1 MNKITDLKVVSR
13 DVLRK
18 PDGRFQTRD
27 YLLKPTLLPYLVY
40 TILKE
45 KFGSPEV
52 DMIDEDKQQWEWSFS
67 YQDFFV
73 EIYDWKLL
81 STSIAVYHS
90 PADEEKSK
98 ALAEKINE
106 FLEKEA
112 AQKKGRVRTLAK
124 TATHKILENPFNTYY
139 SAAVSLIDY
148 GRLIDKM
155 TMTEYHPANKSDEH
169 DVFLTLSERVELW
182 ENKEDLYR
190 SAFLMLLSS
199 FEGFLNILYE
209 LYLHPELREERIFA
223 RISREQIDVKLRLV
237 PIYCHGFKAKAI
249 NSEDPRFKNYFRLVN
264 LRNDYIH
271 ANLVK
276 RLERYIVEE
285 DGVTFIIE
293 NEETS
298 EIPTNFRELKLA
310 HVELARKYIDGV
322 IELVFESMETRARKE
337 FQTIIFD
344 SDIEVVDEDG
354 VLIPNRQM
362 LNK

>member
-1 MNKITDLKVVSR
+1 MKKITDLKVVSR
-13 DVLRK
+13 VFLQR

-27 YLLKPTLLPYLVY
+27 YLLKPTLSPYLVY

-90 PADEEKSK
+90 PPDEEKSK

-106 FLEKEA
+106 VLEKEA
-112 AQKKGRVRTLAK
+112 AHKKGHVRILAR
-124 TATHKILENPFNTYY
+124 TATRKILENPFNTYY

-155 TMTEYHPANKSDEH
+155 TMTEYRPANKLDEH
-169 DVFLTLSERVELW
+169 AVFLTLSERVDLW
-182 ENKEDLYR
+182 ENKEDLFR

-209 LYLHPELREERIFA
+209 LYLQPELREERIFA
-223 RISREQIDVKLRLV
+223 RIAREQIDVKLRLV
-237 PIYCHGFKAKAI
+237 PTYCHGFKVKAI
-249 NSEDPRFKNYFRLVN
+249 NNEDPRFKNYFRLVN

-271 ANLVK
+271 ANLIK

-285 DGVTFIIE
+285 DGFTFVIE

-298 EIPTNFRELKLA
+298 DIPTNFRELKLE
-310 HVELARKYIDGV
+310 HVELARKYIDDV
-322 IELVFESMETRARKE
+322 IALVFESMETKARKE
-337 FQTIIFD
+337 FQAIIFD
-344 SDIEVVDEDG
+344 SDIEVIEEDG
-354 VLIPNRQM
+354 VLIPRQ
-362 LNK
+362 